1 MTIYHPVPDII
12 TLVFW
17 DLKKKKLRNKA
28 LSLEHTAISYMETD
42 NAKEI
47 ATLFFRPNLFQ

>member
-28 LSLEHTAISYMETD
+28 LSLDHTAISYMETD
-42 NAKEI
+42 NAKEN
-47 ATLFFRPNLFQ
+47 ATLFVRPNLCR